1 MSAIQP
7 TPRNVV
13 RSKFRLLK
21 QTTTGAIYAWDENL
35 SKRPDMVEWKHPTRT
50 PGSKGAAKQTPD
62 EIKMES
68 VAQAAEQDVA
78 MEPEPEQE
86 EPTVAQMAKA
96 VLGKGKKS
104 AIAA

>member
-7 TPRNVV
+7 TPRNVQ

-21 QTTTGAIYAWDENL
+21 QTTSGQIFAWDENL
-35 SKRPDMVEWKHPTRT
+35 AKRADMVEWKHPTRT
-50 PGSKGAAKQTPD
+50 PGSKGATKQTPD

-68 VAQAAEQDVA
+68 IAQQEQDVSG
-78 MEPEPEQE
+78 EPEQS
-86 EPTVAQMAKA
+86 EPSVAEMAKA

>member
-7 TPRNVV
+7 TPRNIQ

-21 QTTTGAIYAWDENL
+21 QTTSGQIFAWDENL
-35 SKRPDMVEWKHPTRT
+35 AKRADMVEWKHPTRE
-50 PGSKGAAKQTPD
+50 PGSKGVKQTPD

-68 VAQAAEQDVA
+68 VAQQE
-78 MEPEPEQE
+78 EQE
-86 EPTVAQMAKA
+86 PSVAEMAKA
-96 VLGKGKKS
+96 VLGKSKKS